1 MPNFRVWAVLVLF
14 LGSNTLTA
22 CSPSQMHR
30 EKLGCF
36 RSQPLPVR
44 SILNDK
50 KELFW
55 PVAHRGGKEFGVPN
69 SLTAL
74 QRAARS
80 GLPFLEIDIRSSSDG
95 TLFVFHDSKV
105 RPETVLSTP
114 EGYGKYFSS
123 LSNQEIQ
130 QLMLI
135 GSFESPPSLRSV
147 LQNLSSFNSMLFLD
161 VKGGWSITGR
171 QTLSLANQLGWGSRV
186 VYQCYSAE
194 CVETLSKEYPQ
205 SIFLFRVKKAS
216 EVKVA
221 LNSGAHIIQFD
232 LKDLNLSTV
241 ETVHQRGARVL
252 VKTLNSEDT
261 EKAWNT
267 AQKFGVDLVLTSFPR
282 KLWKKHSC

>member
-1 MPNFRVWAVLVLF
+1 MPNFRVGAVLIL
-14 LGSNTLTA
+14 LLASTTLIA

-44 SILNDK
+44 SILQDK

-55 PVAHRGGKEFGVPN
+55 PVAHRGGSEFGVPN

-74 QRAARS
+74 QKAARS
-80 GLPFLEIDIRSSSDG
+80 GLPFLEIDVRSSSDG
-95 TLFVFHDSKV
+95 KLYVFHDSKI
-105 RPETVLSTP
+105 RIETVLTTP
-114 EGYGKYFSS
+114 EAYGKFFSA

-135 GSFESPPSLRSV
+135 GSFESPPTLQSV
-147 LQNLSSFNSMLFLD
+147 FQNLSPFNSMLFLD

-171 QTLSLANQLGWGSRV
+171 QTLSLAHQLGWGSRI

-194 CVETLSKEYPQ
+194 CVQTLSKEYPQ
-205 SIFLFRVKKAS
+205 TIFLIRVKKAS
-216 EVKVA
+216 KVA
-221 LNSGAHIIQFD
+221 AALHSDAQIVQFD
-232 LKDLNLSTV
+232 LNDLSLATV
-241 ETVHQRGARVL
+241 EAVHRRGARVL

-261 EKAWNT
+261 EKTWKT
-267 AQKFGVDLVLTSFPR
+267 AHELGVDLVLTSFPR